1 MVKKWEEVGLNKVF
15 AFILFGMV
23 MFGGTVGVMMWLN
36 DVKMDVL
43 TEKVVTYAEKKYKGL
58 EDRQVAL
65 DNQIVTFKSGRI
77 GTVGVVVEFKDAP
90 EDVEG
95 YSFML
100 QNHLLGY
107 VAEQGNEKM
116 NGFTPGYKKSVT
128 AYAKTMN
135 LEVKEVY
142 MQKYVIP

>member
-1 MVKKWEEVGLNKVF
+1 MLKKVF
-15 AFILFGMV
+15 AFVLFGLV

-36 DVKMDVL
+36 DVKVDVL

-65 DNQIVTFKSGRI
+65 GDQIVTFKSGRI

-90 EDVEG
+90 KDVEG

-100 QNHLLGY
+100 QNHLLGF
-107 VAEQGNEKM
+107 VAEQRNEKM
-116 NGFTPGYKKSVT
+116 GGFKEGYKKSLT
-128 AYAKTMN
+128 AYAKKMN